1 DALRPPLTASGSPR
15 NRWGVAG
22 RLVVATFLSALVA
35 GPLGGRTAV
44 AAHGSQPSFLV
55 IVSDDQ
61 RANTLSVMPNV
72 KQALVDHG
80 VRFTNGY
87 VSNAICCPS
96 RTSIL
101 TGLYSHSTG
110 VWGNQPPNGG
120 FQFFDDRSTLPVWL
134 HHAGY
139 TTALF
144 GKYMN
149 SYEDAALNRQYI
161 PPGWDEWFAFA

>member
-1 DALRPPLTASGSPR
+1 MLT
-15 NRWGVAG
+15 
-22 RLVVATFLSALVA
+22 L
-35 GPLGGRTAV
+35 
-44 AAHGSQPSFLV
+44 PSH
-55 IVSDDQ
+55 
-61 RANTLSVMPNV
+61 A
-72 KQALVDHG
+72 
-80 VRFTNGY
+80 
-87 VSNAICCPS
+87 
-96 RTSIL
+96 SIL

-161 PPGWDEWFAFA
+161 PPGWDEWFAFAESQYYDYHVNDNGTLEYYGHQPADYSTNVLADKASSYIRDTSGP